1 MYRRII
7 QNPFAR
13 FLFLSTFLYLS
24 WYFTYEFYLK
34 ENTLIND
41 YVIDN
46 LVVLGEGTLNL
57 LGYETTNYS
66 EDGIWRIHFG
76 VAGSNGVTIGAPCDG
91 IVLFALFIVF
101 MVSYPGP
108 IKHKLWYLP
117 MGLLTIHFLNVAR
130 VIGLAL
136 IVHYNESWLS
146 FNHDYTFT
154 LVVYGVVF
162 GLWWFWINKFS
173 VTDSPKESRNENT

>member
-1 MYRRII
+1 MLQRII
-7 QNPFAR
+7 NNPFAR
-13 FLFLSTFLYLS
+13 FLFLSTILYLS

-34 ENTLIND
+34 ENTLINE

-46 LVVLGEGTLNL
+46 LVVIGEACLHL
-57 LGYETTNYS
+57 LGYETTNYAV
-66 EDGIWRIHFG
+66 DGIWRIHFG
-76 VAGSNGVTIGAPCDG
+76 VTGSNGVTIGAPCDG

-101 MVSYPGP
+101 IVSYPGP

-117 MGLLTIHFLNVAR
+117 MGLIVIHLLNVAR
-130 VIGLAL
+130 VVGLAL
-136 IVHYNESWLS
+136 IVHHNEAWLS

-154 LVVYGVVF
+154 IVVYGVVF

-173 VTDSPKESRNENT
+173 LTKVEKLQVHEGI

>member
-1 MYRRII
+1 MFQRIVH
-7 QNPFAR
+7 NPFAR
-13 FLFLSTFLYLS
+13 FLFLSTLLYLS

-34 ENTLIND
+34 ENTLINE
-41 YVIDN
+41 YVINN
-46 LVVLGEGTLNL
+46 LVILGEGTLQFF
-57 LGYETTNYS
+57 GYQTTNYAV
-66 EDGIWRIHFG
+66 DGIWRVHFG

-101 MVSYPGP
+101 IVSYPGP

-117 MGLLTIHFLNVAR
+117 LGLIIIHFLNVAR
-130 VIGLAL
+130 VVGLAL
-136 IVHYNESWLS
+136 IVHYEESWLA

-154 LVVYGVVF
+154 WIVYGVVF

-173 VTDSPKESRNENT
+173 VLNSAKKPLHESN